1 MYSPF
6 LFFAHVSCIRDT
18 CHLCPVV
25 TVPSMEGVPH
35 LPQCAAVSRS
45 ALLSLGDSVTQ
56 QTVQVPRQH
65 CVRFQETL

>member
-18 CHLCPVV
+18 WRLCPVV
-25 TVPSMEGVPH
+25 TVPSMEGVSH

-56 QTVQVPRQH
+56 QTQ
-65 CVRFQETL
+65 CRFLVNTV